1 MRHLHSGVTAG
12 ETALTKDFMMKT
24 TLSLEQA
31 CYSAVH
37 DYPGGVGAVAATYGL
52 VSSTLQNKLNPT
64 QATHKL
70 NASEVEQILEL
81 TKDPRILDAMCAR
94 VGAVWLDLG
103 SMGGGSDMAMLDNI
117 TTLVTRVGEL
127 STKVQNSLE
136 DGRVDASELK
146 GLETAVLRLNQSSFY
161 VLERAKQFM

>member
-12 ETALTKDFMMKT
+12 ETALTKDFTMKT

-52 VSSTLQNKLNPT
+52 VPSTLQNKLNPT
-64 QATHKL
+64 QNTHKL

>member
-1 MRHLHSGVTAG
+1 
-12 ETALTKDFMMKT
+12 MKT

-52 VSSTLQNKLNPT
+52 VPSTLQNKLNPT

-81 TKDPRILDAMCAR
+81 TKDPRILDSMCAR
-94 VGAVWLDLG
+94 VGAVWLELG
-103 SMGGGSDMAMLDNI
+103 NMGAGSDMAMLDNI

-127 STKVQNSLE
+127 SKKVQQSLE
-136 DGRVDASELK
+136 DGRVNADELK
-146 GLETAVLRLNQSSFY
+146 ELETCAFRMNQATFY
-161 VLERAKQFM
+161 VVERAKQFM